1 MARIGELT
9 TVKDELWQYLRL
21 ARGTMLWKLDG
32 LTEYQKRRP
41 LTPTGTNLLGLIKH
55 LAIVEY
61 GYFGLTFGREFP
73 APFPD
78 ITKSA
83 EARLNSDMW
92 AAADESSE
100 FIVDLYR
107 TAWIHSDKT
116 IESNDLESVGRVLHW
131 PFEKQEVT
139 LHRVLVHMA
148 IETSRHAGHADI
160 VRELIDDSVGLRLG
174 NENMADGDAAWWATY
189 RAELETVAREA
200 DEVRPTD

>member
-1 MARIGELT
+1 M
-9 TVKDELWQYLRL
+9 KDELHQYLRI
-21 ARGTMLWKLDG
+21 ARENMLWKLDG

-41 LTPTGTNLLGLIKH
+41 MTPTGTNLLGLIKH

-73 APFPD
+73 APFAD
-78 ITKSA
+78 LVTSA

-107 TAWIHSDKT
+107 EAWLHADKT
-116 IESNDLESVGRVLHW
+116 IESNDLDTVGRVLHW
-131 PFEKQEVT
+131 PVEKQEIT
-139 LHRVLVHMA
+139 LHRVLVHLVA
-148 IETSRHAGHADI
+148 ETNRHAGHADI

-174 NENMADGDAAWWATY
+174 NENMADGDAAWWAAY
-189 RAELETVAREA
+189 RAELETVAREF
-200 DEVRPTD
+200 D

>member
-1 MARIGELT
+1 M
-9 TVKDELWQYLRL
+9 KDELHQYLRI
-21 ARGTMLWKLDG
+21 ARENMLWKLDG
-32 LTEYQKRRP
+32 LTEYQKRQP
-41 LTPTGTNLLGLIKH
+41 MTPTGTNLLGLIKH

-73 APFPD
+73 APFAD
-78 ITKSA
+78 LVTSA

-107 TAWIHSDKT
+107 EAWLHADKT
-116 IESNDLESVGRVLHW
+116 IESNDLDTVGRVLHW
-131 PFEKQEVT
+131 PVEKQEIT
-139 LHRVLVHMA
+139 LHRVLVHLVA
-148 IETSRHAGHADI
+148 ETNRHAGHADI

-174 NENMADGDAAWWATY
+174 NENMADGDAAWWAAY

-200 DEVRPTD
+200 D